1 MTNIYSLELFTLTD
15 LTEVMNELFSDN
27 EHIVSI
33 HYEENPNREH
43 NSMMVQLSFTD
54 EQDDDV
60 EYFDSVI
67 DSIES
72 VYYSLNEVYDAYE
85 YYSTTMEW

>member
-1 MTNIYSLELFTLTD
+1 MTNYFLELLTLTD
-15 LTEVMNELFSDN
+15 LTEVMNKLFSDN

-33 HYEENPNREH
+33 HFEENPNREH

-60 EYFDSVI
+60 DSVI

-72 VYYSLNEVYDAYE
+72 VYYSLDEVYNAYE

>member
-1 MTNIYSLELFTLTD
+1 MANTYFLELLTLTD

-27 EHIVSI
+27 EHIVSV

-43 NSMMVQLSFTD
+43 NSMMVELSFTD

>member
-1 MTNIYSLELFTLTD
+1 MTNTYFLELFTLND
-15 LTEVMNELFSDN
+15 LTEVMNELFSEN
-27 EHIVSI
+27 KHIVSI

-43 NSMMVQLSFTD
+43 NSMMVQLSFT
-54 EQDDDV
+54 EEEDDDV
-60 EYFDSVI
+60 EYFESVI

-72 VYYSLNEVYDAYE
+72 KYYSLVEVYDAYE

>member
-1 MTNIYSLELFTLTD
+1 MTNTYFLELLTLQD

-43 NSMMVQLSFTD
+43 NSMMVQLSFTEEED
-54 EQDDDV
+54 NDV
-60 EYFDSVI
+60 EHFEEVI
-67 DSIES
+67 DSIER
-72 VYYSLNEVYDAYE
+72 VYYSLDEVYDAYD
-85 YYSTTMEW
+85 YYSTSMEW

>member
-1 MTNIYSLELFTLTD
+1 MTNTYFLELLTLTD

-27 EHIVSI
+27 EHVMSI

-43 NSMMVQLSFTD
+43 NSMMVQLSFTK
-54 EQDDDV
+54 EQDSDV

-67 DSIES
+67 ESIES
-72 VYYSLNEVYDAYE
+72 VYYSLDEVYDAYE